1 MFLAG
6 LTTFAQSRFIGI
18 EILKTTDDYQ
28 QYVGKTVVFYKPT
41 DERAQRFDLD
51 KIYEGAEYVI
61 EKIEGKTT
69 SDNNIKLTFSFL
81 LKGDNKAKPTK
92 VVCYNSTHIVGFS
105 LSQAPVAHDMPL
117 FFVDK
122 KEEMR
127 KQYMGYIGKEL
138 LVNGESVIIK
148 RIQISRDKRFD
159 SGYYIYPSFVYV
171 NTLTGEESTEQ
182 ISTALSGSY
191 YSVLSKVEKPADDS
205 IRYGESTVIEDEGVS
220 KYSYVDNVLSII
232 IFGTSEKFSFV
243 LRNLSDNSIKV
254 VWNEAVFVDMDGAT
268 SKIMHAGTKY
278 SQRDGDQ
285 PASVIIKGAKLED
298 VATPTANVYYS
309 ELFKEWMTRSM
320 FPKEPGLSGTVRL
333 MLPIQIKD
341 TINEYIF
348 EFDINYSYNH
358 PELH

>member
-1 MFLAG
+1 
-6 LTTFAQSRFIGI
+6 
-18 EILKTTDDYQ
+18 
-28 QYVGKTVVFYKPT
+28 
-41 DERAQRFDLD
+41 
-51 KIYEGAEYVI
+51 
-61 EKIEGKTT
+61 
-69 SDNNIKLTFSFL
+69 
-81 LKGDNKAKPTK
+81 
-92 VVCYNSTHIVGFS
+92 
-105 LSQAPVAHDMPL
+105 
-117 FFVDK
+117 
-122 KEEMR
+122 
-127 KQYMGYIGKEL
+127 MGYIGKEL